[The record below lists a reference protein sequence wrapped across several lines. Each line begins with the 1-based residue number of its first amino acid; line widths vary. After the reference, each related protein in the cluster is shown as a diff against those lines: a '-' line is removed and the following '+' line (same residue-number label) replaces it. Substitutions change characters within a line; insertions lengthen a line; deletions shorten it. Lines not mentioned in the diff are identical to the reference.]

1 MARYTVENVGTGL
14 WDVRL
19 RKADGGYKVL
29 RVQGSSWNIE
39 RAVEREL
46 RNNAGAYIT
55 SRRGG
60 ARIGAGRPTKAVA
73 AARAAAASSARVA
86 EANRAAISRL
96 NQMFWNIINAGV
108 GASHVANVRATE
120 EMAERMLKQAYN
132 SRGKYNI
139 YSGNLDKA
147 YQATIVQGRKIM
159 QVINLGKV
167 LGKEYGNKFHDSSR
181 KGRRIVDLL
190 EERHPLRKIR
200 RKNGK
205 MYGRPRYRYK
215 KRWERERGYDNTGI
229 GAGRSTISGFGY
241 AAGSSNRIQSGI
253 ILENMA
259 PYAGAVQA
267 KGYDVLPGN
276 ARSYDGRALS
286 KQKQLIMNISTK
298 FIKAAKLT

>member
-86 EANRAAISRL
+86 EANRAAVSRL

-139 YSGNLDKA
+139 YSGNLDNA
-147 YQATIVQGRKIM
+147 YQATVVQGRKIM
-159 QVINLGKV
+159 QVVRLRKVRGNPFYVNENGRTGK
-167 LGKEYGNKFHDSSR
+167 K
-181 KGRRIVDLL
+181 IVDLL

-229 GAGRSTISGFGY
+229 GAGRSMISGFGY

>member
-1 MARYTVENVGTGL
+1 MARYTVENVGVNL

-60 ARIGAGRPTKAVA
+60 KREGAGRPT
-73 AARAAAASSARVA
+73 RAAAAARSAAASVARVEA
-86 EANRAAISRL
+86 ANRAAVSRL

-108 GASHVANVRATE
+108 GASHVANVRVNE
-120 EMAERMLKQAYN
+120 EMATRMLRQAYN

-139 YSGNLDKA
+139 YSGNLDNA

-159 QVINLGKV
+159 QVIRLRKV
-167 LGKEYGNKFHDSSR
+167 KGNQFYVNENGR
-181 KGRRIVDLL
+181 KGKKIVDLL
-190 EERHPLRKIR
+190 EERHPIGKIK
-200 RKNGK
+200 RKNGR

-229 GAGRSTISGFGY
+229 GAGRSEIGGFGY
-241 AAGSSNRIQSGI
+241 AAAGDNRIQSGVI
-253 ILENMA
+253 IENMA

-267 KGYDVLPGN
+267 KGYDVLPGST
-276 ARSYDGRALS
+276 RSYDGRALA
-286 KQKQLIMNISTK
+286 KQKQLILNISNK
-298 FIKAAKLT
+298 MLKAAKLT